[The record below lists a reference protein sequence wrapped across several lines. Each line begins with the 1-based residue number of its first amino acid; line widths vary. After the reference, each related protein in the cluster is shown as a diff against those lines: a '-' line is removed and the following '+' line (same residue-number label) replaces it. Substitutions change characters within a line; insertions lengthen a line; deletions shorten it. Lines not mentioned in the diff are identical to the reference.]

1 MLIKDIQANQGNVDL
16 VLTIT
21 NKDSVREFEKF
32 GRSGQVC
39 NLTGKDESGDIKLT
53 LWNDDVN
60 KVSLGDK
67 IHITNG
73 WCSEFRGERQVST
86 GKFGQLEVL
95 DAGTQAA
102 ESNAGSEN
110 EDVLPEPP
118 AEPGVVPEPELAPAN
133 ELEDEPISNEESV
146 L

>member
-1 MLIKDIQANQGNVDL
+1 MLIKDIQANQGNIDL

-39 NLTGKDESGDIKLT
+39 NLTGKDESGDVKIT

-95 DAGTQAA
+95 EANAPS
-102 ESNAGSEN
+102 ESSTPETN
-110 EDVLPEPP
+110 EDILPEPP
-118 AEPGVVPEPELAPAN
+118 AEPELQPAN
-133 ELEDEPISNEESV
+133 ELKEDEPISNEESV